1 MGNDQRVSEQATK
14 LSCNAG
20 PGLLRLP
27 AIKLLKADIGRIE
40 GKISSNTLEE
50 LHYKDIRDED
60 TATHPSSVTGILGR
74 LPRLRL
80 LYLSSSYSDDYSE
93 VSSTTGRF
101 FGRQNC
107 GQLCVKGHLLVRLQ
121 TANLVAYLIRRCR
134 AQGVRGVVFT
144 EGGIVLT
151 VKYLCET
158 CRLKSWS

>member
-1 MGNDQRVSEQATK
+1 MGHDRCNSEQATK
-14 LSCNAG
+14 LTCHAG
-20 PGLLRLP
+20 PALLFLP
-27 AIKLLKADIGRIE
+27 SIKLLKADIGRIE
-40 GKISSNTLEE
+40 GEISSNTLEE
-50 LHYKDIRDED
+50 LHYADI
-60 TATHPSSVTGILGR
+60 APQSSSVTGILGH
-74 LPRLRL
+74 LPSLRL
-80 LYLSSSYSDDYSE
+80 LYLSSSHSNDYSE
-93 VSSTTGRF
+93 VSSATGRF